1 MANRLMTVIKRER
14 DVAHLVG
21 HGISWFLSGNLRS
34 TMIAKDGSHLIDA
47 FATAAVLD
55 AHLIGGGDAQ
65 LDIGE
70 DGFFDVVILEG

>member
-1 MANRLMTVIKRER
+1 
-14 DVAHLVG
+14 
-21 HGISWFLSGNLRS
+21 
-34 TMIAKDGSHLIDA
+34 MIAKDGSHLIDA